1 MEIFGYTAGVAEL
14 LMQSHESDIIRILPA
29 LPNSWKKGNVKGLK
43 ARGNITVSIEWENNS
58 LKKLEFV
65 PKFNTQ
71 KKVIYNGK
79 QKIINLKAGVPTE
92 IKF

>member
-1 MEIFGYTAGVAEL
+1 M
-14 LMQSHESDIIRILPA
+14 
-29 LPNSWKKGNVKGLK
+29 KGLK

-65 PKFNTQ
+65 RNTIH
-71 KKVIYNGK
+71 KKSNYNGK
-79 QKIINLKAGVPTE
+79 QKIINLKANVPTE